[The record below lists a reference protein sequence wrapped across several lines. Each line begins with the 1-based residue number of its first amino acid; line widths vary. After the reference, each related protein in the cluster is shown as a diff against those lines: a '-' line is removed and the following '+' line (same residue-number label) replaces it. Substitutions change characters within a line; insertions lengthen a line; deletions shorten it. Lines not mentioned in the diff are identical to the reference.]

1 MNKWSNDGA
10 ARRWCWINVGPRPA
24 QHLGVTWRAAA
35 SLAANRLLNDF
46 KVVAES
52 DRAELTSVSLLSDQQ
67 RLTRPRM
74 DEGVLARMR
83 DRVLQLGKVMSLSH
97 APRIIKLIQGV
108 IEQVE
113 ADIATLE
120 EERRKGGTPSI

>member
-67 RLTRPRM
+67 RPTRPRM
-74 DEGVLARMR
+74 DEEVLARMR

-97 APRIIKLIQGV
+97 DPRIIKLIQGV

-120 EERRKGGTPSI
+120 EEQRKGGTPSI